1 MSTLP
6 TSTAHK
12 RPVAVT
18 VVGLITLVAALVTV
32 AIVLLALGPGRLWQQ
47 ALSQPLFVGWRLTAS
62 GEETARAAGLLIS
75 GGVTFALS
83 LGLFGVRR
91 WAWLGLM
98 TWTGANLAFNLIRY
112 RYGRPDY
119 VALLLGAVIVF
130 SLNLAEVQE
139 AFGIRRRA
147 DDSLEHND

>member
-1 MSTLP
+1 MSILP
-6 TSTAHK
+6 TSTTHK

-18 VVGLITLVAALVTV
+18 VVGLITLVAALATV

-62 GEETARAAGLLIS
+62 GEDIARAAGLLIS

-98 TWTGANLAFNLIRY
+98 TWTGATLALKLVGQAFRHLLAPV
-112 RYGRPDY
+112 GRGCRGRFRQPLEPQLRP
-119 VALLLGAVIVF
+119 VNGA
-130 SLNLAEVQE
+130 A
-139 AFGIRRRA
+139 
-147 DDSLEHND
+147 